1 MTTSFVKIDK
11 LSVSLG
17 NNPVITDM
25 SLDLPSGKL
34 IGLIGPS
41 GSGKTTLIRCIVGRQ
56 KFSSGTVTVLDQPAG
71 SADLRSNVSYMTQEP
86 SVYRDLTVAQN
97 ITYFAKTFGVP
108 KQKVKALTEQMIDL
122 VELTD
127 FKNNLVGKLS
137 GGQIQRVSLAIAL
150 IGHPKLVVLDE
161 PTVGLDPVLR
171 VKLWDLFRKVTEMG
185 QTLLIS
191 SHVMDEAAHCDDLI
205 LLRDGKVLAHE
216 SPQAL
221 CERTKSKTVEE
232 SFLKLVGNKA

>member
-1 MTTSFVKIDK
+1 MTTPSVKINK
-11 LSVSLG
+11 LTVSLG
-17 NNPVITDM
+17 SNTVISDM
-25 SLDLPSGKL
+25 NLDLPSGKI

-56 KFSSGTVTVLDQPAG
+56 KFSNGSVMVLDQPAG
-71 SADLRSNVSYMTQEP
+71 SVTLRSNVSYMAQEP
-86 SVYRDLTVAQN
+86 SIYKDLTVEQN

-108 KQKVKALTEQMIDL
+108 KSRINDLAQRMIEL
-122 VELTD
+122 VDLTD
-127 FKNNLVGKLS
+127 VKKHLVGNLS

-171 VKLWDLFRKVTEMG
+171 VKLWDLFRRVADMG

-191 SHVMDEAAHCDDLI
+191 SHVMDEAEHCDDLV
-205 LLRDGKVLAHE
+205 LLREGQVLAHE
-216 SPQAL
+216 SPKAL
-221 CERTKSKTVEE
+221 RARTKS
-232 SFLKLVGNKA
+232 